1 MNLMQRHFWP
11 ELQRRDKVKSL
22 GQFGPELQRRD
33 EVKSL
38 GQFGPELQRRDE
50 VKSLGQLFRNTLYF
64 QAWVW
69 AVKASIMLTQSL
81 LVQEF

>member
-1 MNLMQRHFWP
+1 MYPEKVMNLMQR
-11 ELQRRDKVKSL
+11 
-22 GQFGPELQRRD
+22 QFGPALQCCD

-38 GQFGPELQRRDE
+38 GQFVPELQCRDE

-69 AVKASIMLTQSL
+69 AVKASIMLTQL
-81 LVQEF
+81 DWN

>member
-1 MNLMQRHFWP
+1 MNLMQRQFEP

-22 GQFGPELQRRD
+22 GQFGPELQRC
-33 EVKSL
+33 
-38 GQFGPELQRRDE
+38 DE

-69 AVKASIMLTQSL
+69 AVKASIILTQL
-81 LVQEF
+81 DWN